1 MATEP
6 DIRQLAQLLD
16 DENDEIAVNVIAALL
31 AREAELGDLPAQLQ
45 ESSDPLVRRRAHQLQ
60 AALLFR
66 RRRREFC
73 ARLEEEHPDY
83 LRGLTDLHMLWFD
96 RDSLPEI
103 SEKLFQLVDEGRKR
117 TLNDLDDAERL
128 MRRLGFTA
136 EPETTLRP
144 ENYCI
149 GTIIDQCCGSTALL
163 MGLLREM
170 SGCAEW
176 KIVRTLGEFGL
187 YDGESRLLLGQGQWR
202 AVDAPDTGSME
213 FWDVRSVLRFAGA
226 MLFSS
231 AVNGDSFR
239 YVLTIAQALTGDE
252 GDEILNFMP
261 YPYGPGK

>member
-1 MATEP
+1 MATDPE
-6 DIRQLAQLLD
+6 ILQLAELLD
-16 DENDEIAVNVIAALL
+16 DENDEIAVNVISALL

-45 ESSDPLVRRRAHQLQ
+45 ESPNPLVRRRAHQLQ

-66 RRRREFC
+66 CRRREFF
-73 ARLEEEHPDY
+73 AALEEEHPDF
-83 LRGLTDLHMLWFD
+83 LTGLVNLHMLWFD

-103 SEKLFQLVDEGRKR
+103 SGKLFQLVDEARKR
-117 TLNDLDDAERL
+117 ALNDLDDAERL

-136 EPETTLRP
+136 ETETTLRP

-163 MGLLREM
+163 LGLIREI
-170 SGCAEW
+170 SGFSEW

-202 AVDAPDTGSME
+202 VVAAPATASLE
-213 FWDVRSVLRFAGA
+213 FWDVRSLLRFAGA

-231 AVNGDSFR
+231 AVNSDSFR
-239 YVLTIAQALTGDE
+239 YVLTVAQALTGDE